1 MTMTSNG
8 NDNNPFASLFSPSPL
23 AKPSSSRTLATS
35 EGVAAAAT
43 RRYFAAWNRRD
54 MAAAVAEFDEA
65 CVYEDTQ
72 YSGAFEGKEA
82 LTAHLN
88 KVLKGLELLWLSRD
102 SPCF

>member
-1 MTMTSNG
+1 MTMTNYG
-8 NDNNPFASLFSPSPL
+8 NNNNNPFASLFSSSPL
-23 AKPSSSRTLATS
+23 VKPSSSRSLATS

-72 YSGAFEGKEA
+72 YGGAFEGKEA

-88 KVLKGLELLWLSRD
+88 KV
-102 SPCF
+102 